1 MGARTTD
8 FFRAST
14 MSFRDLSTWSR
25 RWLPSRRM
33 LLLGRERQQRDVARL
48 LDRIVQLALVLR
60 THTRYPPRHD
70 LRAFG
75 NELRKQFHIFVVDG
89 VDAFDA
95 ELTKLLP
102 AVILFLSRRSFFSG

>member
-1 MGARTTD
+1 IEHWRLMTLIALITPPAPPPATVSNQLETPLKP
-8 FFRAST
+8 AV
-14 MSFRDLSTWSR
+14 
-25 RWLPSRRM
+25 P
-33 LLLGRERQQRDVARL
+33 VARL

-60 THTRYPPRHD
+60 THTRYPARHD

-89 VDAFDA
+89 IDAFDA

>member
-1 MGARTTD
+1 
-8 FFRAST
+8 

-25 RWLPSRRM
+25 RSLPSRRM
-33 LLLGRERQQRDVARL
+33 LLLDRERQQRDVARL

-60 THTRYPPRHD
+60 THTRYPARHD

-89 VDAFDA
+89 IDAFDA
-95 ELTKLLP
+95 ELTDFLP
-102 AVILFLSRRSFFSG
+102 AIVLFLARRTLCISR

>member
-1 MGARTTD
+1 
-8 FFRAST
+8 

-25 RWLPSRRM
+25 RSLPSRRM
-33 LLLGRERQQRDVARL
+33 LLLDRERQQRDVARL

-60 THTRYPPRHD
+60 THTRYPARHD

-89 VDAFDA
+89 IDAFDA
-95 ELTKLLP
+95 ELTKPLP